1 MPKFAFTGRQ
11 ASGKFPSMGRTVWIV
26 GWQFRY
32 FWGCWLFAGRFRA
45 QGISEVPK
53 GLISGVLGFCP
64 ALFKPRFAAAF
75 GFSGWA
81 LVILL
86 GGQCHKLFLGLR

>member
-1 MPKFAFTGRQ
+1 LGSGSAIFGISGFVSFFTGCL
-11 ASGKFPSMGRTVWIV
+11 V
-26 GWQFRY
+26 
-32 FWGCWLFAGRFRA
+32 A
-45 QGISEVPK
+45 QGISEVSK
-53 GLISGVLGFCP
+53 ALIFGALGFCP
-64 ALFKPRFAAAF
+64 ALFKFGFVAAF